1 MSRSYVTI
9 NGLGK
14 YPKMG
19 GNLAI
24 VGRIFEVILLVHAA
38 PIQPPL

>member
-1 MSRSYVTI
+1 MTI

-14 YPKMG
+14 YQKMD

-24 VGRIFEVILLVHAA
+24 IGRIFEVIVWVHAA